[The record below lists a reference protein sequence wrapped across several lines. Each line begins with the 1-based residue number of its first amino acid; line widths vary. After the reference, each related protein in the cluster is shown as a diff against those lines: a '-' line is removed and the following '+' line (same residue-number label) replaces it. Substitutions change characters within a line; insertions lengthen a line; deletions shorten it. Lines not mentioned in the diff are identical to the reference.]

1 MKFAIRQDE
10 LRRTLEIAGETWR
23 KVAKWVCDSELWRNS
38 PFAMANCGESPQMAN
53 RKAKFV
59 AKANFVANANVFPLV
74 IYITQPLLQG
84 GSNFSVKQYKEHVS
98 PFAST
103 RLAVG
108 GIPQN
113 RSLLIFSFSYLP
125 TADCRL
131 PTADSTT
138 DHHPAKKM
146 SSSRKRQKPSRDER
160 GGKVC

>member
-1 MKFAIRQDE
+1 MKFAIRKDE

-59 AKANFVANANVFPLV
+59 AKANFVANANIFPLV
-74 IYITQPLLQG
+74 IYITQPLLRG

-103 RLAVG
+103 RLVIEEMKTFFFPLG
-108 GIPQN
+108 
-113 RSLLIFSFSYLP
+113 F
-125 TADCRL
+125 
-131 PTADSTT
+131 TT
-138 DHHPAKKM
+138 SIQPPH
-146 SSSRKRQKPSRDER
+146 PSRPNSVSQISIT
-160 GGKVC
+160 KAYVN